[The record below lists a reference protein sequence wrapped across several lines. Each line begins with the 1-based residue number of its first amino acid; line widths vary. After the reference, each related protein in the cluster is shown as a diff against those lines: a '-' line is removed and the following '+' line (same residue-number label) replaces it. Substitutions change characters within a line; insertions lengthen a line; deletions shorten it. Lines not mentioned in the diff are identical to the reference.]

1 MNTQNRANENFENL
15 TEGQIKQ
22 LALMQHLGEDY
33 FFCPD
38 GIAYVGN
45 YDESYN
51 DFLADIEGTEEVEI
65 DANFSI
71 YCSNNLTA
79 VEEYDTDSYNNDYL
93 VLTDEEADEKAAEYI
108 KDSLWA
114 FNASFL
120 ACETGFPIEVFTAL
134 QDQCEGAN
142 DAIFN
147 LVDGNKSD
155 TDIDSFIE
163 SAISA
168 DGRGHFMSS
177 YDGNEN
183 EENVNGTTYY
193 IYSIN

>member
-1 MNTQNRANENFENL
+1 MNTQNKVNANFENL

-45 YDESYN
+45 
-51 DFLADIEGTEEVEI
+51 LEETKEAFNNEI
-65 DANFSI
+65 GSMENEASEDDNFSI
-71 YCSNNLTA
+71 YCSNNLS
-79 VEEYDTDSYNNDYL
+79 EIEDFDNDDYL
-93 VLTDEEADEKAAEYI
+93 VLTDEEADEKAKEYI
-108 KDSLWA
+108 LDTVWA

-120 ACETGFPIEVFTAL
+120 ASETDIDIEVFEAI
-134 QDQCEGAN
+134 QNNGRCESN
-142 DAIFN
+142 NRAI
-147 LVDGNKSD
+147 LSM
-155 TDIDSFIE
+155 IDDEDDFVA

-183 EENVNGTTYY
+183 EENVNGTIYY
-193 IYSIN
+193 IYRIN